1 MMRRLVWF
9 FAGAGSSVW
18 AQRAAKKRLR
28 RYTPPAAVERARQ
41 STLKAAREV
50 KAAVREGRSAAS
62 DYRDDARAEVQAD
75 QARRRIRPVHDTG

>member
-1 MMRRLVWF
+1 MKRLMWF
-9 FAGAGSSVW
+9 VAGAGSGVW

-41 STLKAAREV
+41 STVKVARDV
-50 KAAVREGRSAAS
+50 KTAVREGRTAAS

-75 QARRRIRPVHDTG
+75 RARRRIRPVRDAG